1 MKTVLDEMR
10 IESNFEFDQNGISYL
25 ADLNYEKLHKIEEFI
40 KKAETIPVPIELRKV
55 TEIGDEEKKILL
67 RRYQNRRY

>member
-1 MKTVLDEMR
+1 MR

>member
-1 MKTVLDEMR
+1 MR

-25 ADLNYEKLHKIEEFI
+25 ADLNHEKLHKIEEFI

-55 TEIGDEEKKILL
+55 TEIGEEEKKILL
-67 RRYQNRRY
+67 RRYQSRRY